1 MVVLTPKVTVLT
13 GMPVGPPLSLPLRF
27 LFSLTHTAVFFLL
40 PPASA
45 AVQGTQTP
53 VQRKHGR
60 PANTHT
66 HQHTHLSKHGGWRDL
81 WRVWVE
87 GTGGPGGGGFISGG
101 MLSVSKDTHF
111 THTGQKHTA
120 HPHRRSSCLRPPSLL
135 DHFYLSNLIY
145 PRSRFFLI
153 FSSFVSN
160 LFSPLPPSCPPSH
173 SVFCSPPH
181 LSSPTFSGSVAPQR
195 SVSA

>member
-87 GTGGPGGGGFISGG
+87 GTGGPGGGFLSLEECCLYLKTHISH
-101 MLSVSKDTHF
+101 THGPK
-111 THTGQKHTA
+111 THCA
-120 HPHRRSSCLRPPSLL
+120 P
-135 DHFYLSNLIY
+135 
-145 PRSRFFLI
+145 
-153 FSSFVSN
+153 
-160 LFSPLPPSCPPSH
+160 
-173 SVFCSPPH
+173 SPPVVLPASTIASRSF
-181 LSSPTFSGSVAPQR
+181 LSL
-195 SVSA
+195 